1 VNKLKWS
8 LTINGDESDIKDLER
23 ITKLLRETATPEE
36 LESKY
41 SPLQDFLLKKKKD
54 DITRFKLTI
63 EEIENIIKTKLP
75 HSAQKHDSFWR
86 DRKRNIGAHI
96 IKSGWHIQSI
106 ERNQENNQIEK
117 IELHICTK

>member
-1 VNKLKWS
+1 LKWS

-23 ITKLLRETATPEE
+23 ITKLLRETAKPEE

-75 HSAQKHDSFWR
+75 RSAQKHDSFWR

-96 IKSGWHIQSI
+96 VKAGWHIQLI